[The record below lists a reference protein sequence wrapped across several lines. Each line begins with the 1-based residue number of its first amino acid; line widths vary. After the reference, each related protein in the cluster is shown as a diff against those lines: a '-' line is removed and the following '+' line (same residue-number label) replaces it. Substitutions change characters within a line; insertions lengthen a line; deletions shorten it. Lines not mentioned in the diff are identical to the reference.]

1 MQCRCLTAAFIVT
14 CVFAAQ
20 ASANSKEAV
29 VQELMF
35 CMNFFNGM
43 TTVVAGASKAKME
56 AVRDSFMQLAVDT
69 TVSDSAM
76 LEKALKSTADR
87 AAGEVVGKNA
97 EQRLATSQKCAPL
110 LEPGAVEKEIA
121 RRGSKK

>member
-1 MQCRCLTAAFIVT
+1 MQHVRFIT
-14 CVFAAQ
+14 VFMITSGFAMQ

-43 TTVVAGASKAKME
+43 STKVSAASKEKME
-56 AVRDSFMQLAVDT
+56 AVRDSFMQLAVET
-69 TVSDSAM
+69 TASDGAM

-97 EQRLATSQKCAPL
+97 EQRLATSQKCSPL
-110 LEPGAVEKEIA
+110 LEPGAVEKFIKA
-121 RRGSKK
+121 GKL